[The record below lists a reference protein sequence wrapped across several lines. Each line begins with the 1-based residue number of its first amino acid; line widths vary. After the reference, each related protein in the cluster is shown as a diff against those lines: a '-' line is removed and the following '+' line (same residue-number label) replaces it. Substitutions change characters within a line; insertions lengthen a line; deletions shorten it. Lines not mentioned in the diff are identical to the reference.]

1 MVKKDFR
8 LKAAKI
14 FLLFLI
20 IFLFFPGSK
29 NSLPRIYEE
38 GDLNG
43 NGIKEEYFLSN
54 HTLSVKEADKEI
66 WKTPQNYY
74 VDSFS
79 LGDINHDGNM
89 NLVISLWKKGNFG
102 GLKPFWHTGKDDDY
116 KNHLFVYQL
125 QSSTF
130 KSVWCSSNLDRPIL
144 FFEIKDQDK
153 DGLNELIVE
162 EGVYKRIIGNYYT
175 PNTNGATRAAVW
187 KWNEWG
193 FSLQK
198 ILE

>member
-14 FLLFLI
+14 FLLLLI
-20 IFLFFPGSK
+20 IFLFCPGSK
-29 NSLPRIYEE
+29 NSLPHIYAEE
-38 GDLNG
+38 DLNG

-89 NLVISLWKKGNFG
+89 NLVISLWKKGSFG
-102 GLKPFWHTGKDDDY
+102 ELKPFWHTEKDEDY
-116 KNHLFVYQL
+116 KNHLFVYQM
-125 QSSTF
+125 QDSTF

-144 FFEIKDQDK
+144 FFEIKDQDE

-162 EGVYKRIIGNYYT
+162 EGVYKKMIGNYYT
-175 PNTNGATRAAVW
+175 PNTNGTTRTAVW
-187 KWNEWG
+187 KWDEWG
-193 FSLQK
+193 FSLQR
-198 ILE
+198 ILK